1 MTAME
6 PISIAGRLV
15 GPGHPAYVI
24 AEISANHNQS
34 LALARETIEA
44 AAEAGADAIKLQ
56 TYRPDTITFNGR
68 TEPFQVREGTLWDGR
83 TLYDLYQ
90 QGETPWEWHA
100 ELFELAQSL
109 GMHAFSSPFDPT
121 AVDFLETLD
130 VPAYKIASFEIT
142 DIPLIEKVARIGKP
156 VILSSGIA
164 REDDIRLALDACRRA
179 GNDQVILLKCTS
191 FYPAPVEELN
201 LLTIADIPV
210 RFGVPAGISDHTMT
224 STAAIAAVALGACVI
239 EKHIIVDRALGGLDS
254 EFSTNPQEFAA
265 MVGAVREL
273 EIALGEVTY
282 ELTPKVAPSRRYA
295 RSLFVVEDVTAG
307 DVVTE
312 VNVRSIRPADG
323 MAPVRLP
330 EVVGRRFATD
340 VVAGTPLSDDLLA

>member
-1 MTAME
+1 ME

-34 LALARETIEA
+34 LSLARETIEA

-100 ELFELAQSL
+100 ELFDLAKSF
-109 GMHAFSSPFDPT
+109 GMNGFSSPFDPT

-142 DIPLIEKVARIGKP
+142 DIPLIEKVAALGKP

-265 MVGAVREL
+265 MVAAVREL

-295 RSLFVVEDVTAG
+295 RSLFVVEDVVAG
-307 DVVTE
+307 DLVTE

-330 EVVGRRFATD
+330 EVVGRRFSSD
-340 VVAGTPLSDDLLA
+340 VPAGTPLSDDLLA